1 MNDAKLS
8 ADHVDEID
16 AVREVIL
23 DYVRGAHSGDTGLLS
38 AIFHPDARMYGFLNG
53 DATNVPIGQ
62 FIEMVKGF
70 TAPAQS
76 GEPYRAAIASIT
88 VHGSI
93 AVADLREA
101 NYQGMDFIDVFSLL
115 RTEGRWQIVTKCYQQ
130 LS

>member
-1 MNDAKLS
+1 MRIPPPRCENCHLYRPKPICS
-8 ADHVDEID
+8 TGCT
-16 AVREVIL
+16 RELQCHARIAT
-23 DYVRGAHSGDTGLLS
+23 AH
-38 AIFHPDARMYGFLNG
+38 
-53 DATNVPIGQ
+53 
-62 FIEMVKGF
+62 
-70 TAPAQS
+70 AQS

-101 NYQGMDFIDVFSLL
+101 NYQGMDFIDVFGLL